1 MKSLVSLARMERWIP
16 IGAGLTAGLGIA
28 AYALLPVTRMTT
40 APSYSVALLWL
51 TLTVA
56 VIALHALWETVRM
69 ARRGQDRPLATLL
82 GRVEPRKAAVVA
94 GGSLLLA
101 LNLAFFCILKPQLG
115 QLVPFTAD
123 PLLAD
128 LDHRLF
134 LGNDPWRLL
143 MWLDHPGLALVYH
156 RGWFLWLAFVTYW
169 VLKQP
174 PGAEKDRLL
183 VSYLL
188 LWSIV
193 GPLVHLAFPAAGP
206 VFYNELGFGDRFAGL
221 HQAPETRELTDSLW
235 SAYVHRT
242 LDPGSG
248 ISAMPSL
255 HLATMFWALI
265 AVRRT
270 RWLPFG
276 IAFTAYIFAAS
287 IVIGWHYAVD
297 GLAGFAGAWLCYA
310 ATGVRWG
317 KRKVEP
323 PLVAAGAEQLR

>member
-1 MKSLVSLARMERWIP
+1 MERWIG

-28 AYALLPVTRMTT
+28 AYALLPVTRMTG
-40 APSYSVALLWL
+40 APSYDVALLWL
-51 TLTVA
+51 TLVATV
-56 VIALHALWETVRM
+56 ILCHAFRETVRM
-69 ARRGQDRPLATLL
+69 ARRGEERPLAALL
-82 GRVEPRKAAVVA
+82 GRIEPKQALVVG

-101 LNLAFFCILKPQLG
+101 LNLAFFCTVKPQLG

-123 PLLAD
+123 PMLAD
-128 LDHRLF
+128 LDHLLF
-134 LGNDPWRLL
+134 FGHEPWRLL

-183 VSYLL
+183 IGYLL
-188 LWSIV
+188 LWSV
-193 GPLVHLAFPAAGP
+193 FGPLVHLAFPAAGP
-206 VFYNELGFGDRFAGL
+206 VFFNDLGFGDRFADL
-221 HQAPETRELTDSLW
+221 RQSPETRELTAYLW

-242 LDPGSG
+242 LDPGAG

-265 AVRRT
+265 AVRKT

-287 IVIGWHYAVD
+287 IVIGWHYAID

-310 ATGVRWG
+310 VAGVGWGRSGARPELATAESR
-317 KRKVEP
+317 
-323 PLVAAGAEQLR
+323 LVG